1 MISEEIHQS
10 QPEGSV
16 CLSIINRRTIDRRT
30 YENTLIKIYQYPIH
44 YELTKGTFN

>member
-16 CLSIINRRTIDRRT
+16 CLSIINGRTINGRTIDRRT
-30 YENTLIKIYQYPIH
+30 YENTLIRIYQYPIH
-44 YELTKGTFN
+44 Y